1 MARKSKTAVAQAA
14 VEEVVEVAVD
24 EATQAAVDEVAVDEV
39 VEVAVEEVVE
49 QATPSLI
56 SQFVKEVEAPSAEL
70 SAPKAKAKAEKNE
83 GVGQFIRKLIREGLG
98 NKAILDLVHE
108 QYGNKNTTYACVAWY
123 RNKMN
128 KAGAEV
134 KKASN
139 LEWLQSFAKVN
150 GLSEEAV
157 KELSTKVA

>member
-14 VEEVVEVAVD
+14 VEEVVE
-24 EATQAAVDEVAVDEV
+24 AAVEEV
-39 VEVAVEEVVE
+39 VEAAVEEVVE

-70 SAPKAKAKAEKNE
+70 SAPKAKAEKNE
-83 GVGQFIRKLIREGLG
+83 GVGQFIRKLISEGLS
-98 NKAILDLVHE
+98 NKAILDIVHE

-139 LEWLQSFAKVN
+139 LEWLQSFAKAN